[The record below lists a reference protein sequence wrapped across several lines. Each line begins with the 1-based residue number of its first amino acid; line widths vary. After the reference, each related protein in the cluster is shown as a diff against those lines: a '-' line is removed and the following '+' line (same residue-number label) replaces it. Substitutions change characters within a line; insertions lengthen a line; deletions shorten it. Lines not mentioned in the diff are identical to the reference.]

1 MLSLEVVVLRT
12 IVHRDKEEVNIMDGF
27 QRRRE
32 WKKKNILEATFQ
44 LFLKYGIKK
53 VSIAEIAE
61 KANVSQVTIYNYFDS
76 KDNLI
81 QQAVINYIEK
91 SYQEYQDILD
101 SNISFSEKIE
111 KIIFNQKDIAQH
123 IHEEV
128 YDYIM
133 TDFKDGSSYLEK
145 MYQEKSIPFFQQLI
159 NEGKEK
165 GFIYPDLSEEAIMFY
180 IQMLKDY
187 TQKKEVAKYLLPLTE
202 DILNIFFYGI
212 IGKRK

>member
-1 MLSLEVVVLRT
+1 
-12 IVHRDKEEVNIMDGF
+12 MDGF